1 MNNFRLT
8 IEDGKFC
15 DQEGRQVILRGIN
28 VAGEAKFPSKPN
40 QPSHVADDFFD
51 GDNVSF
57 VGRPFPKE
65 EAHLHFSR
73 LKRCG
78 YNTIRYV
85 FTWEAIEAAGPG
97 IYDEAWIDETIEV
110 LRAAKNYGFYIFM
123 DPHQDVWSR
132 FTGGSGAPMWTLY
145 AAGLNPQSF
154 AATEAA
160 IVHNTYPEPDA
171 FPKMIW
177 STNYY
182 RLAAATM
189 FTLFFAGRDFAPKCI
204 INGMNIQ
211 DYLQG
216 HFLRACAHL
225 ARRIQ
230 EAGDIENDV
239 VFGWESLNEPNKG
252 MIGYEDISV
261 IPKEQA
267 LKKGTCPTIWQTI
280 LTGSGRAVEVE
291 TWDMGGLGPY
301 KVGRA
306 LIDPHGEIAWL
317 PAGYDDSRYGFKRDP
332 GWKLGECIWAQHGV
346 WDPATDTLLKKDYF
360 GSHRDTGDHVDYPYF
375 TNNYFMDFFRQY
387 RETIRAYH
395 KDAIMLLQGPTME
408 LPPLI
413 KGTPDGDDPLMVYA
427 PHWYDGITLMTKK
440 WNRNWNV
447 DVIGVLRG
455 RYWHPALA
463 VKLGETAIRN
473 CFRDQHAAMRQE
485 GLDRIGNHPCMLT
498 EFGIPY
504 DMDGKY
510 AYKTGDYSSQSA
522 AMDANHFGVEASGL
536 EGYTLWLYM
545 AKNDHEKGDQWNG
558 EDLSIFSLDDKL
570 LPLSARPRT
579 PDRNDAGGDAAP
591 SSRPPSV
598 ARKHHLDDDDSVTP
612 ANLRRSITNPSI
624 SSEATARQP
633 ELTVSPGYRA
643 AEAYV
648 RPAPIAAAGV
658 IKNYGFDLRQCL
670 FTLTIQAPPLSR
682 MVTDS
687 DLDPRDLP
695 TVVFLP
701 EYHFPKDACAVQ
713 VSSGKWEISSDE
725 DETVLVQRLRWWHG
739 AGEQT
744 LRVSGVVKKHNLG
757 EGGLGEEG
765 GYYEQCNQGAWSNCV
780 VM

>member
-1 MNNFRLT
+1 MSSNLRLL
-8 IEDGKFC
+8 IEDGKFR
-15 DQEGRQVILRGIN
+15 DGHGRQVILRGIN
-28 VAGEAKFPSKPN
+28 VAGEAKYPSQPN
-40 QPSHVADDFFD
+40 QPSHVAGDFFD

-57 VGRPFPKE
+57 VGRPFPKDD
-65 EAHLHFSR
+65 AQLHFSR

-97 IYDEAWIDETIEV
+97 IYDERWIDETIEV
-110 LRAAKNYGFYIFM
+110 LKAAKSYGFYIFM

-132 FTGGSGAPMWTLY
+132 FSGGSGAPMWTLY

-160 IVHNTYPEPDA
+160 IVHNTYPEPDK

-189 FTLFFAGRDFAPKCI
+189 FTMFFAGKDFAPKCI
-204 INGMNIQ
+204 IDGENIQ

-216 HFLRACAHL
+216 HFLRACGHL
-225 ARRIQ
+225 AKRIH
-230 EAGDIENDV
+230 EASGIENDV

-252 MIGYEDISV
+252 MVGYEDISV

-301 KVGRA
+301 KVGRT
-306 LIDPHGEIAWL
+306 LVDPHGEVAWL
-317 PAGYDDSRYGFKRDP
+317 PEGYDESRYGYKRDP

-346 WDPATDTLLKKDYF
+346 WDPSTDTLLKKDYF
-360 GSHRDTGDHVDYPYF
+360 SKHPTTGATVDYPYF
-375 TNNYFMDFFRQY
+375 TNNYFMEHFRKY
-387 RETIRAYH
+387 RDTVRSYH
-395 KDAIMLLQGPTME
+395 PDAILLLQGPTME

-413 KGTPDGDDPLMVYA
+413 KGTPDGDDPRLVYS

-463 VKLGETAIRN
+463 IKLGESAIRN

-485 GLDRIGNHPCMLT
+485 GLDRIGNHPCVMT

-504 DMDGKY
+504 DMDDKH

-522 AMDANHFGVEASGL
+522 AMDANHFGVEAGGL

-545 AKNDHEKGDQWNG
+545 ASNDHEKGDQWNG
-558 EDLSIFSLDDKL
+558 EDLSIVSIDDKL
-570 LPLSARPRT
+570 LPPSALPKT
-579 PDRNDAGGDAAP
+579 PDLEDSTANLRSA
-591 SSRPPSV
+591 SSR
-598 ARKHHLDDDDSVTP
+598 KELDDDESVTP
-612 ANLRRSITNPSI
+612 ANLKRTLTNPSI
-624 SSEATARQP
+624 SSQATSRQP
-633 ELTVSPGYRA
+633 ELTASPGYRA

-648 RPAPIAAAGV
+648 RPAPITTAGV
-658 IKNYGFDLRQCL
+658 ITNYGFDLRQCL
-670 FTLTIQAPPLSR
+670 FTLAINASTSAD
-682 MVTDS
+682 TDS
-687 DLDPRDLP
+687 DTP

-701 EYHFPKDACAVQ
+701 EYHFPKDACSVE

-725 DETVLVQRLRWWHG
+725 EESVLLQRLRWWHG
-739 AGEQT
+739 PGEQT
-744 LRVSGVVKKHNLG
+744 LRVSGVVKKHNIALGTG
-757 EGGLGEEG
+757 EGGDES
-765 GYYEQCNQGAWSNCV
+765 GYYEQCNQGAWGNCA

>member
-1 MNNFRLT
+1 MAGFRLI
-8 IEDGKFC
+8 IENGKFR
-15 DQEGRQVILRGIN
+15 DAHGRQITLRGIN
-28 VAGEAKFPSKPN
+28 VAGDAKYPN
-40 QPSHVADDFFD
+40 VPDQPSHIAENFYD
-51 GDNVSF
+51 GDNVRF
-57 VGRPFPKE
+57 TGRPFPKE

-97 IYDEAWIDETIEV
+97 IYDEEWIDNTIGV
-110 LRAAKNYGFYIFM
+110 LRAAKDYGFYIFM

-132 FTGGSGAPMWTLY
+132 FSGGSGAPMWTLY

-160 IVHNTYPEPDA
+160 IVHNVYPEPEN

-189 FTLFFAGRDFAPKCI
+189 FTFFFAGKTFAPKCI
-204 INGMNIQ
+204 IDGMNIQ

-216 HFLRACAHL
+216 HFIRACEHL
-225 ARRIQ
+225 AKRIH

-261 IPKEQA
+261 IPKEQN
-267 LKKGTCPTIWQTI
+267 LKKGTCPTIWQTM

-291 TWDMGGLGPY
+291 TWDMGQIGPY
-301 KVGRA
+301 RVGRA
-306 LIDPHGEIAWL
+306 LVDPHGEVAWL
-317 PAGYDDSRYGFKRDP
+317 PADYDESRYGYKRDP

-360 GSHRDTGDHVDYPYF
+360 GKHPSTGEHIDYPYF
-375 TNNYFMDFFRQY
+375 TNNFFMDYF
-387 RETIRAYH
+387 RAYRDAIRSHH
-395 KDAIMLLQGPTME
+395 KNAIMLLQGPTME
-408 LPPLI
+408 LPPNI
-413 KGTPDGDDPLMVYA
+413 KGTPDGNDPLLVYA

-440 WNRNWNV
+440 WNRYWNI

-455 RYWHPALA
+455 KYWTPASA
-463 VKLGETAIRN
+463 IRIGETAIRN
-473 CFRDQHAAMRQE
+473 CFADQHRTMRQE
-485 GLDRIGNHPCMLT
+485 GLDFIGNVPCIMT

-504 DMDGKY
+504 DMDDQK
-510 AYKTGDYSSQSA
+510 AYKTGDYASQSA
-522 AMDANHFGVEASGL
+522 AMDANHFAVESSGL

-545 AKNDHEKGDQWNG
+545 TKNNHERGDQWNG
-558 EDLSIFSLDDKL
+558 EDLSIFSIDDKL
-570 LPLSARPRT
+570 LPVSPLPRSPST
-579 PDRNDAGGDAAP
+579 SSLLKTGDGNQ
-591 SSRPPSV
+591 
-598 ARKHHLDDDDSVTP
+598 RKEVDDDDSVTP

-624 SSEATARQP
+624 SSEVTNRQP
-633 ELTVSPGYRA
+633 ELTVAPGYRA

-648 RPAPIAAAGV
+648 RPAPVVTAGT
-658 IKNYGFDLRQCL
+658 IQKYFFDLKQCQ
-670 FTLTIQAPPLSR
+670 FNMTITAPKAAE
-682 MVTDS
+682 TDT
-687 DLDPRDLP
+687 P
-695 TVVFLP
+695 TIVHLP
-701 EYHFPKDACAVQ
+701 EYHFPKDECIVE

-725 DETVLVQRLRWWHG
+725 EESIMLQRLRWWHG
-739 AGEQT
+739 EGEQV
-744 LRVSGVVKKHNLG
+744 LKISGVVKKHNIG
-757 EGGLGEEG
+757 DGEG
-765 GYYEQCNQGAWSNCV
+765 GYYDQISNAFNFVGSCT

>member
-1 MNNFRLT
+1 MTNLRLT
-8 IEDGKFC
+8 IEDGKFR
-15 DQEGRQVILRGIN
+15 DGYGRQVLLRGIN
-28 VAGEAKFPSKPN
+28 VAGEAKYPSKPN
-40 QPSHVADDFFD
+40 QPSHVPEDFFD

-57 VGRPFPKE
+57 VGRPFSKE

-110 LRAAKNYGFYIFM
+110 LRAAKSYGFYVFM

-132 FTGGSGAPMWTLY
+132 FSGGSGAPMWTLY

-189 FTLFFAGRDFAPKCI
+189 FTLFFAGRDFAPRCI
-204 INGMNIQ
+204 IDGVNIQ

-225 ARRIQ
+225 AQRIH

-252 MIGYEDISV
+252 MIGYQDISV

-267 LKKGTCPTIWQTI
+267 LKKGTCPTIWQTM

-301 KVGRA
+301 RVGRT
-306 LIDPHGEIAWL
+306 LVDPHGEVAWL
-317 PAGYDDSRYGFKRDP
+317 PEGYDESRYGYKRDP

-346 WDPATDTLLKKDYF
+346 WDPSTDTLLRKDYF
-360 GSHRDTGDHVDYPYF
+360 AKHPATGETIDYSYF
-375 TNNYFMDFFRQY
+375 TNTYFMDFFRKY
-387 RETIRAYH
+387 RDTVRSVH
-395 KDAIMLLQGPTME
+395 KNAIILLQGPTME

-413 KGTPDGDDPLMVYA
+413 KDTPDGDDPFLVYS

-473 CFRDQHAAMRQE
+473 CFRDQHAAMRKE
-485 GLDRIGNHPCMLT
+485 GLDRMGNHPCLMT

-504 DMDGKY
+504 DMDDKY

-522 AMDANHFGVEASGL
+522 AMDANHFGVEAAGL

-545 AKNDHEKGDQWNG
+545 ASNDHEKGDQWNG
-558 EDLSIFSLDDKL
+558 EDLSIVSVDDKL
-570 LPLSARPRT
+570 LPLSAHPRIPSLEDSTSNLRT
-579 PDRNDAGGDAAP
+579 PA
-591 SSRPPSV
+591 
-598 ARKHHLDDDDSVTP
+598 ARKELDDDESVTP

-624 SSEATARQP
+624 SLEATSRQP
-633 ELTVSPGYRA
+633 ELTASPGYRA

-648 RPAPIAAAGV
+648 RPAPVATAGV
-658 IKNYGFDLRQCL
+658 ITDYGFDLRKCL
-670 FTLTIQAPPLSR
+670 FTLTIQAPR
-682 MVTDS
+682 VA
-687 DLDPRDLP
+687 DPEAP

-701 EYHFPKDACAVQ
+701 EYHFPKDECSVE

-725 DETVLVQRLRWWHG
+725 EETVLIQRLRWWHG
-739 AGEQT
+739 DGQQT
-744 LRVSGVVKKHNLG
+744 LRVSGVIKKHNIG
-757 EGGLGEEG
+757 ESAEDT
-765 GYYEQCNQGAWSNCV
+765 GYYEQCNQGAWSSCTA
-780 VM
+780 M

>member
-1 MNNFRLT
+1 MTNLRLA

-15 DQEGRQVILRGIN
+15 DRHGRQVILRGIN
-28 VAGEAKFPSKPN
+28 VAGEAKYPSKPN
-40 QPSHVADDFFD
+40 QPSHVADGFFD

-110 LRAAKNYGFYIFM
+110 LRAAKGFGFYVFM

-132 FTGGSGAPMWTLY
+132 FSGGSGAPMWTLY

-160 IVHNTYPEPDA
+160 VVHNTYPEPDA

-189 FTLFFAGRDFAPKCI
+189 FTFFFAGRDFAPKCI
-204 INGMNIQ
+204 IDGINIQ

-225 ARRIQ
+225 AQRIH
-230 EAGDIENDV
+230 EAGDIEGDV

-252 MIGYEDISV
+252 MIGYHDISV

-267 LKKGTCPTIWQTI
+267 LKKGTCPTIWQTM

-301 KVGRA
+301 KVGRT
-306 LIDPHGEIAWL
+306 LVDPHGEVAWL
-317 PAGYDDSRYGFKRDP
+317 PEDYDESRYGYKRDP
-332 GWKLGECIWAQHGV
+332 GWKLGECVWAQHGV
-346 WDPATDTLLKKDYF
+346 WDPSTNTLLRKDYF
-360 GSHRDTGDHVDYPYF
+360 AKHPATGDTIDYPYF
-375 TNNYFMDFFRQY
+375 TNHYFMDFFRKY
-387 RETIRAYH
+387 RDMVRSYH
-395 KDAIMLLQGPTME
+395 RNAIILLQGPTME

-413 KGTPDGDDPLMVYA
+413 KDTPDGDDPLLVYA

-455 RYWHPALA
+455 RYWHPAFA

-473 CFRDQHAAMRQE
+473 CFKDQHAAMRKE
-485 GLDRIGNHPCMLT
+485 GLDRMGNHPCMMT

-504 DMDGKY
+504 DMDDKY

-522 AMDANHFGVEASGL
+522 AMDANHFGVEGAGL

-545 AKNDHEKGDQWNG
+545 ASNNHEKGDQWNG
-558 EDLSIFSLDDKL
+558 EDLSIVSVDDKL
-570 LPLSARPRT
+570 LPLSARPHT
-579 PDRNDAGGDAAP
+579 PNLEDSTSNLRSSAP
-591 SSRPPSV
+591 
-598 ARKHHLDDDDSVTP
+598 RKELDDDESVTP

-624 SSEATARQP
+624 SSEATSRQP
-633 ELTVSPGYRA
+633 ELTSSPGYRA

-648 RPAPIAAAGV
+648 RPAPIATAGV
-658 IKNYGFDLRQCL
+658 ITNYGFDLRQCI
-670 FTLTIQAPPLSR
+670 FTLTIKAPR
-682 MVTDS
+682 VGDA
-687 DLDPRDLP
+687 DAP

-701 EYHFPKDACAVQ
+701 EYHFSKDECSVE

-725 DETVLVQRLRWWHG
+725 EETVLIQRLRWWHG
-739 AGEQT
+739 EGEQT
-744 LRVSGVVKKHNLG
+744 LRVSGVVKKHNIG
-757 EGGLGEEG
+757 EGAEAS
-765 GYYEQCNQGAWSNCV
+765 GYYEQCNQGAWSNCTA
-780 VM
+780 M